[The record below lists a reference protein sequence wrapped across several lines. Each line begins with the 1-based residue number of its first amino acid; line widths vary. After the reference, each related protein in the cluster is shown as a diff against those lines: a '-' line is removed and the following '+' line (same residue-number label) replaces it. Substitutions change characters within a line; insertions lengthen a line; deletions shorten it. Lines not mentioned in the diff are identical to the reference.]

1 MKYCM
6 NLHAEYVPAWDEWA
20 IVRELVC
27 NALDADP
34 DYVLKFHD
42 DQKGLDITTHTV
54 PSLDELLVIGKSTSR
69 NNDDKIGQFGEG
81 FKLAALV
88 TTRMQGK
95 LEVRLPNGLLKFSLD
110 NDVLYANFDKRFNG
124 NPNTC
129 ITTLRLP
136 NEIPELHTRFCD
148 PTVTYITKAKM
159 TPLRIFVKG
168 VYIATLKELSIW
180 DWNLNSLELNRDRSL
195 VSLYYAQYE
204 IARAVCGS
212 QYAKVPC
219 TDMTARDIDNLFE
232 HPTCI
237 ETTSFKTLYQSY
249 KAEDYK
255 NADLITSTF
264 YKHYGQRAV
273 IMSSYSAPNQMAI
286 ASGHPIA
293 MIPQEF
299 RYLGLPLATDLAH
312 DETNLTVI
320 DDVPY
325 HYFNEIR
332 LIKELLDIPLE
343 TCITACF
350 FKNFEEAAMGYAN
363 QRTNTIYINELLLN
377 NSVER
382 MGTITHELA
391 HIMSAA
397 ADCSV
402 NFENTLTDYCGK
414 LISLLMGKEV

>member
-6 NLHAEYVPAWDEWA
+6 NLHTEYVPSWDEWA

-34 DYVLKFHD
+34 DYSLKFHD

-95 LEVRLPNGLLKFSLD
+95 LEVRLPNGKLKFSLD
-110 NDVLYANFDKRFNG
+110 NNVLYANFDKRFNG

-148 PTVTYITKAKM
+148 PTVTYITKQAM

-195 VSLYYAQYE
+195 VNLYYAQYE
-204 IARAVCGS
+204 IARALTS
-212 QYAKVPC
+212 APNAKVPC
-219 TDMTARDIDNLFE
+219 TDMTTKDIKNLFE

-273 IMSSYSAPNQMAI
+273 IMSSYSAANQMAI
-286 ASGHPIA
+286 ASGHPLA

-299 RYLGLPLATDLAH
+299 KYIGLPLATDLAH
-312 DETNLTVI
+312 DETNLTII
-320 DDVPY
+320 DNIPY

-343 TCITACF
+343 TRITAHF
-350 FKNFEEAAMGYAN
+350 FKNFDEAAMGYAN

-382 MGTITHELA
+382 LGTITHELA

-397 ADCSV
+397 DDCSIS
-402 NFENTLTDYCGK
+402 FENTLTGYCGK

>member
-6 NLHAEYVPAWDEWA
+6 NLHTEYVPSWDEWA

-69 NNDDKIGQFGEG
+69 NNDAKIGQFGEG

-95 LEVRLPNGLLKFSLD
+95 LEVRLPHGLLKFSLD

-148 PTVTYITKAKM
+148 PTVTYITKQAM

-204 IARAVCGS
+204 IARTLTSAPN
-212 QYAKVPC
+212 AKVPC
-219 TDMTARDIDNLFE
+219 TNMTTKDIKNLFE

-273 IMSSYSAPNQMAI
+273 IMSSYSAANQMAI
-286 ASGHPIA
+286 ASGHPLA

-299 RYLGLPLATDLAH
+299 KYLGLPLATDLAH

-343 TCITACF
+343 TRITACF
-350 FKNFEEAAMGYAN
+350 FKNFDEAAMGYAN
-363 QRTNTIYINELLLN
+363 QRTSTIYINELLLN

-414 LISLLMGKEV
+414 LISLLLSKEA

>member
-6 NLHAEYVPAWDEWA
+6 NLHTEYVPSWDEWA

-34 DYVLKFHD
+34 DYKLKFHD

-95 LEVRLPNGLLKFSLD
+95 LEVRLPNGKLKFSLD

-148 PTVTYITKAKM
+148 PTVTYITKQAM

-195 VSLYYAQYE
+195 VNLYYAQYE
-204 IARAVCGS
+204 IARALTS
-212 QYAKVPC
+212 APNAKVPC
-219 TDMTARDIDNLFE
+219 TDMTTKDIKNLFE

-273 IMSSYSAPNQMAI
+273 IMSSYSAANQMAI
-286 ASGHPIA
+286 ASGHPLA

-299 RYLGLPLATDLAH
+299 KYLGLPLATDLAH

-332 LIKELLDIPLE
+332 LIKELLGIQSE
-343 TCITACF
+343 THINACF
-350 FKNFEEAAMGYAN
+350 FKNFDEAAMGYAN
-363 QRTNTIYINELLLN
+363 QRTSTIYINELLLN

-382 MGTITHELA
+382 LGTITHELA
-391 HIMSAA
+391 HIISGAD
-397 ADCSV
+397 DCSV
-402 NFENTLTDYCGK
+402 MFENALTDYCGK
-414 LISLLMGKEV
+414 LLSILVSKEV